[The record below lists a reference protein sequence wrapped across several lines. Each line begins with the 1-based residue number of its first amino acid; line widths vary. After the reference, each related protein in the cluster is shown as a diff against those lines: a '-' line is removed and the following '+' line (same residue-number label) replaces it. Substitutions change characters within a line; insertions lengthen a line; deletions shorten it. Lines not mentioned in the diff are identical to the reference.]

1 MEEFFERRMGHL
13 GPRQLL
19 RQLPFAAQSAN
30 VRQAERLC
38 ENSGFF
44 TISRRSFS
52 GVANLMVQ
60 LDQSAPKSG
69 NFWHL

>member
-1 MEEFFERRMGHL
+1 V
-13 GPRQLL
+13 
-19 RQLPFAAQSAN
+19 QSPE
-30 VRQAERLC
+30 VCYAERLC

-44 TISRRSFS
+44 MNSRRSFS

-69 NFWHL
+69 NFWHLQKLSIVFTQPPD